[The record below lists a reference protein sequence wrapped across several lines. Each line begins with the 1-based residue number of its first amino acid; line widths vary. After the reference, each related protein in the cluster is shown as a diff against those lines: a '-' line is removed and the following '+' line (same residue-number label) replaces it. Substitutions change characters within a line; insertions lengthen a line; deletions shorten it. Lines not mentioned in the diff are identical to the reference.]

1 MIADTNLQVWLETD
15 ANTRP
20 AMIIPYVQSEKNRS
34 IHYRLYAIKDG
45 RSGTSRVSQSGTI
58 RVLAKQPTAI
68 SRMSISTNKSDSCRI
83 ELILAEG
90 GFPVGKYSF
99 DCPK

>member
-20 AMIIPYVQSEKNRS
+20 AMLIPYVQSDKNRNM
-34 IHYRLYAIKDG
+34 HYQLYAIKDG
-45 RSGTSRVSQSGTI
+45 RSGSSRVSQSGTI
-58 RVLAKQPTAI
+58 QVLAKQPTAI
-68 SRMSISTNKSDSCRI
+68 SRMSLSTNKSDSCRI

-90 GFPVGKYSF
+90 GLPLGKYSF
-99 DCPK
+99 ACPQ